1 MVDSKNRAGRDK
13 RQQVVDKATEL
24 FSMHGFHPVGVD
36 RIIDESNVARMTMY
50 RHFAGKNDLIG
61 EVLAQRFTFIIDSLV
76 QHLEPMADASAR
88 IKGIFDWYGAWFRS
102 PEFAGCLFERAL
114 AEFGTSYPGVSEV
127 AIRYRVKMLSWF
139 EELLL
144 EIVPSKNAKQL
155 AGIFMMLLDGAT
167 VDARAFN
174 DPSVA
179 ERAWQAAEL
188 LLNQARNPAQS
199 V

>member
-1 MVDSKNRAGRDK
+1 VDVIRRRAGSGK
-13 RQQVVDKATEL
+13 RQHVVDKATEL

-36 RIIDESNVARMTMY
+36 RIIEEANVARMTMY

-61 EVLAQRFTFIIDSLV
+61 EVLEQRLTYIIESIALRL
-76 QHLEPMADASAR
+76 QPMTDPIAR
-88 IKGIFDWYGAWFRS
+88 IKGIFDWYEAWFRS

-114 AEFGTSYPGVSEV
+114 AEFGPSYPVVSEV
-127 AIRYRVKMLSWF
+127 AIRYRLKLVSWF

-144 EIVPSKNAKQL
+144 EVVPGKAAKQL
-155 AGIFMMLLDGAT
+155 ASVYVILLDGAT

-179 ERAWQAAEL
+179 ERAWQAAEV
-188 LLNQARNPAQS
+188 LLNQARSAVQ
-199 V
+199 